1 MSASMKMAMP
11 LSPCV
16 LAAMLLLAASA
27 ASAQTTLMAPSP
39 PTAKPSAESIAAGKL
54 AYMKAGCYQCHG
66 TVGHGGVGPK
76 LAPAPMPLEAM
87 TAFVRYT
94 SRNMPAYGPELLSD
108 ADLKNIHAYLGTME
122 PPAKIDSMP

>member
-1 MSASMKMAMP
+1 M
-11 LSPCV
+11 
-16 LAAMLLLAASA
+16 LAAMLLLQTLGAL
-27 ASAQTTLMAPSP
+27 AQTTPAAPLSP
-39 PTAKPSAESIAAGKL
+39 AAKPSAETITAGKL

-108 ADLKNIHAYLGTME
+108 ADLKNIHAYLRTME
-122 PPAKIDSMP
+122 PPAKVDSMP